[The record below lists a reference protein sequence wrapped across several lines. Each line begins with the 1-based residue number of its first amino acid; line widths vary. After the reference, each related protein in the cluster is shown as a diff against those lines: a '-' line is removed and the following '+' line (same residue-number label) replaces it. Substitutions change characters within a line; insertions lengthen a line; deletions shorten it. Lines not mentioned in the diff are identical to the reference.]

1 MILKPLQNGT
11 NEVDDPIAQAL
22 KIAGLSKTEVAQPEK
37 DEDIQKRVR
46 KVLDVAGASIEDAAR
61 ALAGAMEKDETRLPA
76 AKIAFEL
83 HGALKD
89 RNKAEIPAISI
100 VINGTDHTKNQ
111 SLLTFLTPR
120 EITQDGNAA

>member
-1 MILKPLQNGT
+1 MILKPLQS
-11 NEVDDPIAQAL
+11 EQISDPIEEAL
-22 KIAGLSKTEVAQPEK
+22 KVAGLTNSLVPAEEEK
-37 DEDIQKRVR
+37 EGDIQKRVR

-61 ALAGAMEKDETRLPA
+61 ALAGALDKDETRLAA
-76 AKIAFEL
+76 AKVAFEL

-89 RNKAEIPAISI
+89 KNSAAIPAISI
-100 VINGTDHTKNQ
+100 VINGTERTKNQ